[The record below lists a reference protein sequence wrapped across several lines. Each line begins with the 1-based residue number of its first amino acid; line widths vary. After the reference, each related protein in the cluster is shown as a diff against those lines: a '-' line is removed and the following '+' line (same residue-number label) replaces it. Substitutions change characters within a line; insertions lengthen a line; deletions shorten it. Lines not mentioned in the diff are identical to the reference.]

1 MTLPPGWSALSLPV
15 VVPGLPRARAAA
27 PGGRESSGVVLVG
40 MAPRSAH
47 RPALLS
53 PELGAAGG
61 SPASV
66 RLGRLAAY
74 RHDGLRWN
82 GRPLTVYAAP
92 TSAGVATVACLS
104 PASSADCRRI
114 AESLDVPGANGFP
127 LGPDPAFAAA
137 ANRALKRP
145 ERSLA
150 GSTAKAQAD
159 AARRIAGDFRT
170 ARARLGRVAAGPAD
184 APLVASLTKPLS
196 AAVEAYGELAAAADA
211 NGRRR
216 YASAAK
222 RAHAAELAL
231 RKAVRTSVYRDTLR
245 TPHAQAIPSL
255 RRPPAVEKP
264 APAPPV
270 TPDTAGA
277 PRPDAAADD
286 SHADTP
292 EGAALRLRLRAEAA
306 AHTHRSR
313 LRRRG
318 LEQRAHRFHDLRR
331 VREGDLLERLGV
343 GHRQV
348 DAGDATDRGVEVV
361 ERLLL
366 DQRGEVRPHA
376 TVRPPMIRVM
386 GMS

>member
-1 MTLPPGWSALSLPV
+1 
-15 VVPGLPRARAAA
+15 
-27 PGGRESSGVVLVG
+27 
-40 MAPRSAH
+40 
-47 RPALLS
+47 
-53 PELGAAGG
+53 
-61 SPASV
+61 V

-222 RAHAAELAL
+222 RVHAAELAL

-270 TPDTAGA
+270 TPDPPARPTPTPQPTTPTPTPPKG
-277 PRPDAAADD
+277 PRCDFDCGPKPQPTPTDPDFGG
-286 SHADTP
+286 
-292 EGAALRLRLRAEAA
+292 EG
-306 AHTHRSR
+306 
-313 LRRRG
+313 
-318 LEQRAHRFHDLRR
+318 
-331 VREGDLLERLGV
+331 
-343 GHRQV
+343 
-348 DAGDATDRGVEVV
+348 
-361 ERLLL
+361 
-366 DQRGEVRPHA
+366 
-376 TVRPPMIRVM
+376 
-386 GMS
+386 